1 MLVLFYHKKMEKVK
15 FLCKKC
21 IRVYDGVTEV
31 IRRLNR
37 IEKMV

>member
-21 IRVYDGVTEV
+21 IRVCGKTIGV
-31 IRRLNR
+31 I
-37 IEKMV
+37 